1 VRAWRVPRY
10 GPFDE
15 VLEVADVPRPE
26 PSEGGTRVRVA
37 AASLN
42 FADILHIAGEYQERV
57 PPPFTPG
64 LEVAGVTDDGR
75 RVFGPVV
82 MPHGGFAEEAVL
94 RTTWPWPEGMTAGQA
109 AGFFVAYQTGWCA
122 LQHRTTLRAGETLL
136 VLAAAGGVGAAAVQ
150 LGRAAGARVIAQ
162 VGDEAKAAVARAVG
176 ADEVLVTGPDA
187 LVDAVRGL
195 TGSRGVDVVY
205 DPVGGD
211 LFDAARR
218 VVAWE
223 GRLLVIGFA
232 GGRIADAPTNHALV
246 KNYGV
251 LGVHWAAYQ
260 QRAPELVQAWQREI
274 EALWDRRAIDPL
286 VGAEYAF
293 EDLPA
298 AFTELAARRT
308 TGRVVLL
315 PPT

>member
-1 VRAWRVPRY
+1 MRAWRVPRY

-15 VLEVADVPRPE
+15 VLEIADVPRP
-26 PSEGGTRVRVA
+26 PAADGTRVRVEA
-37 AASLN
+37 AALN
-42 FADILHIAGEYQERV
+42 FADILHTAGEYQERV

-75 RVFGPVV
+75 RVFGPVAL
-82 MPHGGFAEEAVL
+82 PHGGFAEEAVL
-94 RTTWPWPEGMTAGQA
+94 RTTWPWPEGMSAGQA

-122 LQHRTTLRAGETLL
+122 LHHRTTLGAGETLL

-162 VGDEAKAAVARAVG
+162 VGDEAKAAVVRALG
-176 ADEVLVTGPDA
+176 ADEVVVGHDDLVT
-187 LVDAVRGL
+187 AVREL
-195 TGSRGVDVVY
+195 TDGRGADVVY

-232 GGRIADAPTNHALV
+232 GGRIAEAPTNHALV

-251 LGVHWAAYQ
+251 VGVHWAAYQ
-260 QRAPELVQAWQREI
+260 QRAPELVAAWQREI
-274 EALWDRRAIDPL
+274 EVLWERRAIDPL

-298 AFTELAARRT
+298 AFTELQARRT